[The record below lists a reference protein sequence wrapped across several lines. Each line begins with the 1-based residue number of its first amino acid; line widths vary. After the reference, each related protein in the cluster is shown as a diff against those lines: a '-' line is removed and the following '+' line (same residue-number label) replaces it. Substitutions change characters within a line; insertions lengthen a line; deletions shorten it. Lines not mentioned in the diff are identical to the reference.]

1 MYYATGTGEDCRVQ
15 AGKVEAGER
24 EEAGRR
30 QAGKVE
36 VGEQDEAGKVV
47 VGKRVGAGRGQAAR

>member
-1 MYYATGTGEDCRVQ
+1 MET
-15 AGKVEAGER
+15 GER

-36 VGEQDEAGKVV
+36 VGKREE
-47 VGKRVGAGRGQAAR
+47 VGRREVGVDNVSKLLRCNKTTEFLRSSTS